1 MLSIGRGRPP
11 LTGPRRL
18 VRARRRAN
26 KRLLASVLCLLNTA
40 NALRP
45 FSRSGYLTAPNFVT
59 GLPTSELP
67 SAVLALS
74 AARTGWA
81 ASRGGFAGRAGM
93 ISAALT
99 AASWAGLVVLDRRG
113 RRAGEPLE
121 RALVEALGPG
131 YHDRIE
137 LPKPPGPMP
146 SRPPNTLSMFRVRRE
161 YVRQDG
167 TICYGPHGAH
177 NMLDVWRHR
186 DLPPDARAPVLL
198 QIPGG
203 AWVTGGK
210 EGQAYPLLSHLAS
223 RGWVCVSMNYRL
235 SPRHPWPAQIV
246 DVKRA
251 LAWIK
256 ANIANYGGDPEF
268 VAVTGGSAGGH
279 LAALAALTPGEP
291 AYQPGFESADTGVAA
306 AVPLYGRYDWVSRE
320 GLGRGQLM
328 AFLERFVVQHK
339 LDEAPELFTDASPL
353 YRTRPD
359 APPMFVLHGRAD
371 SVIPVEEARKFVEKL
386 RAVSGAP
393 MVYAELPGAQHAFEL
408 FGSPR
413 ARHSARA
420 VERFLNLVWT
430 ARPDSGCDP
439 GRHAS

>member
-1 MLSIGRGRPP
+1 MLSSGPGRSA
-11 LTGPRRL
+11 LTGPRGL
-18 VRARRRAN
+18 SRARRRAN
-26 KRLLASVLCLLNTA
+26 RRLLASALGLLNTA

-67 SAVLALS
+67 LPVLALS
-74 AARTGWA
+74 VARAGWT
-81 ASRGGFAGRAGM
+81 ASRGGFAGRAGRT
-93 ISAALT
+93 SAVLT
-99 AASWAGLVVLDRRG
+99 AASWLGLVVLDRRG

-131 YHDRIE
+131 YRDRIE
-137 LPKPPGPMP
+137 LPKPPGPIP
-146 SRPPNTLSMFRVRRE
+146 SRPPNTVSMFRVRRE
-161 YVRQDG
+161 YVRRDG
-167 TICYGPHGAH
+167 TICYGPHGTQ

-210 EGQAYPLLSHLAS
+210 KGQAYPLLSHLAS
-223 RGWVCVSMNYRL
+223 RGWVCVSMSYRL

-256 ANIANYGGDPEF
+256 ANIAGYGGDPEF

-279 LAALAALTPGEP
+279 LAALAALSPGEP
-291 AYQPGFESADTGVAA
+291 SYQPGFETTDTGVAA
-306 AVPLYGRYDWVSRE
+306 AVPLYGRYDWVSQH
-320 GLGRGQLM
+320 GLGRGQFM
-328 AFLERFVVQHK
+328 AFLERFVVQRK
-339 LDEAPELFTDASPL
+339 LDEAREVFTDASPL
-353 YRTRPD
+353 YRIRPD
-359 APPMFVLHGRAD
+359 APPMFVLHGRED
-371 SVIPVEEARKFVEKL
+371 SVIPVEEARMFVEKL

-393 MVYAELPGAQHAFEL
+393 LAYAELPGAQHAFEL

-413 ARHSARA
+413 ARHSASA
-420 VERFLNLVWT
+420 VEWFLNAMWT
-430 ARPDSGCDP
+430 ARPRSECDP
-439 GRHAS
+439 GPHAI